1 MTEELQHRLEALN
14 HLWWLADAPL
24 FIDDE
29 LVRRFF
35 DAIVRP
41 EYERGPETFRSSKRR
56 YNAIK
61 GQLEGK
67 AKGTLKLPEWLEPI
81 NVSAQLSAG
90 VRADNRREDEQERSI
105 QLIPIWTAERQLEE
119 LVRYYFLNYPDN
131 LVLVAGDGKG
141 LRGSTLTIETL
152 TTDLSELATDVPRPL
167 VFLDLPP
174 ETEIIPI
181 AAEFADGHTCLIY
194 EELAL
199 ALTTEKGGPIREYP
213 EPSGLSSKEYKE
225 QRLKYWCSF
234 KKHFKSNIAM
244 VAIENASK
252 GHGRIEWIDF
262 RVPYQSDTIHLHAVP
277 AGNVS
282 RGVFGYNFVRRGDR
296 HGVRIVG
303 TLKDGPDIN
312 ILAIYEK

>member
-1 MTEELQHRLEALN
+1 MAEELQHRLEALDR
-14 HLWWLADAPL
+14 LWWLTDAPL

-41 EYERGPETFRSSKRR
+41 EYERGPETFRSSEKR
-56 YNAIK
+56 YKEIK

-67 AKGTLKLPEWLEPI
+67 AQGDLKLPEWLKPI
-81 NVSAQLSAG
+81 DVSAQLSTKL
-90 VRADNRREDEQERSI
+90 RADKRREDEQERSI

-119 LVRYYFLNYPDN
+119 LVRYYFLNYPDK
-131 LVLVAGDGKG
+131 LVLVADDGEG
-141 LRGSTLTIETL
+141 LRGSTLTVETL
-152 TTDLSELATDVPRPL
+152 NTDLSELAADAPRPL
-167 VFLDLPP
+167 VFLDLPSK
-174 ETEIIPI
+174 TEVIPI

-194 EELAL
+194 EKLAL

-213 EPSGLSSKEYKE
+213 EPSELSSKNYKE
-225 QRLKYWCSF
+225 QRRKYWNSF
-234 KKHFKSNIAM
+234 KEHFKSNKAM
-244 VAIENASK
+244 IAIENASK

-262 RVPYQSDTIHLHAVP
+262 RVPYQRDTIHLHAVP

-282 RGVFGYNFVRRGDR
+282 GGVFGYNFVRRGDR

-303 TLKDGPDIN
+303 TLKAGPDIN